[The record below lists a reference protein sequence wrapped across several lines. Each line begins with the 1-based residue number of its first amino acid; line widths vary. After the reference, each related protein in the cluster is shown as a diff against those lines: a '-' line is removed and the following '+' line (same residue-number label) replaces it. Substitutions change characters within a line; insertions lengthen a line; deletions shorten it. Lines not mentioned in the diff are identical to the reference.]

1 MRTSLPLVA
10 ATVAALALV
19 GCSSD
24 SGTAPTEPASTDAT
38 TQSNRNVQ
46 LSTTFSADGGTA
58 VTYDEQL
65 VPDGAGATVTSQEAD
80 GVTTVTLEVTGLQ
93 PNRDYGAHAHVNPCG
108 AEGAD
113 AGPHFQLEQDPVT
126 PSVDPAYANPENE
139 IWLDFTTDA
148 EGAASAETTVEWTF
162 PADRRAASVI
172 IHAMPTATA
181 PGEAGTAGDRAACVT
196 VDF

>member
-1 MRTSLPLVA
+1 
-10 ATVAALALV
+10 
-19 GCSSD
+19 
-24 SGTAPTEPASTDAT
+24 
-38 TQSNRNVQ
+38 
-46 LSTTFSADGGTA
+46 
-58 VTYDEQL
+58 
-65 VPDGAGATVTSQEAD
+65 
-80 GVTTVTLEVTGLQ
+80 
-93 PNRDYGAHAHVNPCG
+93 
-108 AEGAD
+108 
-113 AGPHFQLEQDPVT
+113 
-126 PSVDPAYANPENE
+126 VDPAYANPENE